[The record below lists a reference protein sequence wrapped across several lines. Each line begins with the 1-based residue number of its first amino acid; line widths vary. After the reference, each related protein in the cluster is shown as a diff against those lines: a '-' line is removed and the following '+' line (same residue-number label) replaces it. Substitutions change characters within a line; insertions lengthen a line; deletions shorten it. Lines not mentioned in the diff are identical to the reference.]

1 MTDGPVPIDM
11 PGDYAHDLLDRL
23 GERDPLSVMESSIA
37 DLRAIFAGV
46 DDATIR
52 KPEKPGKWS
61 MIEVAH
67 HLADSDMV
75 SGVRI
80 RMIVAQE
87 RPPIVAYD
95 QELWVE
101 KLHYRDAALTD
112 VLTQFSV
119 LRNANL
125 RLARQLT
132 PADLARF
139 GIHTERGGESAGYLL
154 RLIAGHDIVH
164 LAQLARIRAA
174 VLPV

>member
-1 MTDGPVPIDM
+1 MTIPIDT
-11 PGDYAHDLLDRL
+11 PGDYAQGLLDRL
-23 GERDPLSVMESSIA
+23 GDRDPLAVMESSLA
-37 DLRAIFAGV
+37 DIDAIFAGV

-75 SGVRI
+75 AGVRI

-87 RPPIVAYD
+87 KPPIVAYD
-95 QELWVE
+95 QELWAE
-101 KLHYRDAALTD
+101 KLRYRDAAIAD
-112 VLTQFSV
+112 VLTQFAV

-125 RLARQLT
+125 RLARRLT
-132 PADLARF
+132 PADLGRF

-154 RLIAGHDIVH
+154 RLMAGHDIVH

-174 VLPV
+174 VQ

>member
-1 MTDGPVPIDM
+1 MTIPIDT
-11 PGDYAHDLLDRL
+11 PGEYAQDLLDRL
-23 GERDPLSVMESSIA
+23 GERDPLAVMEASIA
-37 DLRAIFAGV
+37 DLAAIFAGV
-46 DDATIR
+46 DDANVR
-52 KPEKPGKWS
+52 KAEKPGKWS

-75 SGVRI
+75 AGVRV

-87 RPPIVAYD
+87 QPPIVAYD

-101 KLHYRDAALTD
+101 KLRYRDAALAD
-112 VLTQFSV
+112 VLTQFTV

-174 VLPV
+174 VLPG

>member
-1 MTDGPVPIDM
+1 MTIPVDT
-11 PGDYAHDLLDRL
+11 PGDYAQGLLDRL
-23 GERDPLSVMESSIA
+23 GDRDPLSVMESSLA
-37 DLRAIFAGV
+37 DLGAIFAGV

-75 SGVRI
+75 AGVRL

-101 KLHYRDAALTD
+101 KLRYRDAALAD
-112 VLTQFSV
+112 VLTQFAV

-139 GIHTERGGESAGYLL
+139 GIHTERGGESAGYVL
-154 RLIAGHDIVH
+154 RLMAGHDIVH
-164 LAQLARIRAA
+164 LAQIARIRAA
-174 VLPV
+174 VQPV